1 MSQSDFINYKK
12 TSNELKNQTIQSS
25 VYTTKEY
32 INFKKYSLENT
43 IQNKRIKYNQ
53 LLPTNNKLVFGM
65 EKKTTNCPSF
75 ILCNNTNTRP
85 NRKPLS
91 GCQITPKPIRPLTEK
106 QLNNQYSKS
115 NICLCFGR

>member
-85 NRKPLS
+85 NRKLLS
-91 GCQITPKPIRPLTEK
+91 GCQITPTPIRPLNEK
-106 QLNNQYSKS
+106 QINKQITKLD
-115 NICLCFGR
+115 ICLCTGY